1 MNANNNNQNT
11 YIIILSLLVLAVIFI
26 TPPPDGLS
34 IEAKNAIGIFVM
46 AIILWVTN
54 ALPLSVTG
62 LFVIALLPLLD
73 VMSSKEAFSLFGN
86 KAVFFILGAFILA
99 AAMLKTG
106 LSKRIA
112 LMMLSRFDGSPR
124 KLVGGIMITCAFL
137 SFIMPEHAVA
147 ALMFPVVAVIAN
159 SLDLEPLNSKYG
171 SFLFLS
177 LAWGAIIGGVG
188 TLLGGARNPLAI
200 GLLKESTGL
209 EISFFE
215 WCLAVI
221 PIVFVMLVVGFIV
234 LNIFFKIDVT
244 DVKPAKRALKR
255 ELDDIG
261 KMTSYEKKAGLIMLL
276 TIFSWVFLGNIFG
289 LAVIAILS
297 GVSLFMFN
305 VLDWDDVESNVN
317 WGIILM
323 YGGAIAIGSALA
335 ATGAAEWIA
344 NLVLDNITLT
354 PLVLVLVISFVSI
367 FLTEGISNSACV
379 AILIPI
385 GFSLGDVVGINPII
399 MVYLIAVPSGLAFIL
414 PMGTPPNAIAYSA
427 GYYEI
432 REILLPGL
440 ILNLTSWIVFI
451 MMVFTYWPL
460 IGISVT

>member
-1 MNANNNNQNT
+1 MNNNNQNT
-11 YIIILSLLVLAVIFI
+11 CIIILSLLILAGIFLA
-26 TPPPDGLS
+26 PAPDGLS
-34 IEAKNAIGIFVM
+34 TEGKNAIGIFVM

-112 LMMLSRFDGSPR
+112 LQILSRFDSTPR

-147 ALMFPVVAVIAN
+147 ALMFPVVAVIAS

-215 WCLAVI
+215 WCVAVA
-221 PIVFVMLVVGFIV
+221 PIVFVMLAVGFIV
-234 LNIFFKIDVT
+234 LNIFFKIDVA
-244 DVKPAKRALKR
+244 DVKPAKRALER
-255 ELDDIG
+255 ELRDIG
-261 KMTSYEKKAGLIMLL
+261 KMTSYEKKAGVIMLL

-335 ATGAAEWIA
+335 STGAAEWIA
-344 NLVLDNITLT
+344 NVVLDNITLT
-354 PLVLVLVISFVSI
+354 PLILVLVISFISI

-385 GFSLGDVVGINPII
+385 GFSLGDVVGIHPIAI
-399 MVYLIAVPSGLAFIL
+399 VYLIAVPSGLAFIL

-451 MMVFTYWPL
+451 IMVFTYWPL
-460 IGISVT
+460 IGISMT

>member
-1 MNANNNNQNT
+1 MNNNNQNT
-11 YIIILSLLVLAVIFI
+11 FIIFFSLLVLAVIF
-26 TPPPDGLS
+26 TAPPPDGLS

-62 LFVIALLPLLD
+62 LFVIALLPLLN

-86 KAVFFILGAFILA
+86 KAVFFILGAFILT

-112 LMMLSRFDGSPR
+112 LLILSKFDSTPR
-124 KLVGGIMITCAFL
+124 KLVGGIMVTCAFL

-147 ALMFPVVAVIAN
+147 ALMFPVVAVIAS
-159 SLDLEPLNSKYG
+159 SLDLEPLDSKYG

-215 WCLAVI
+215 WCVAVV
-221 PIVFVMLVVGFIV
+221 PIVFVMLAVGFIV
-234 LNIFFKIDVT
+234 LNIFFKIDIA
-244 DVKPAKRALKR
+244 DVKPAKSALKK
-255 ELDDIG
+255 ELESIG
-261 KMTSYEKKAGLIMLL
+261 KMTAYEMKAGAIMLL
-276 TIFSWVFLGNIFG
+276 TIISWMFLGNAVG

-335 ATGAAEWIA
+335 VTGAAEWIA
-344 NLVLDNITLT
+344 NVVLDNIILT
-354 PLVLVLVISFVSI
+354 PLVVVLVISLVSI

-385 GFSLGDVVGINPII
+385 GFSLGDVVEIHPIA
-399 MVYLIAVPSGLAFIL
+399 MVYIIAVPSGLAFIL

-451 MMVFTYWPL
+451 IMVFTYWPL

>member
-1 MNANNNNQNT
+1 MNITNNQNT
-11 YIIILSLLVLAVIFI
+11 YIIIFSLLVLVGVFLAP
-26 TPPPDGLS
+26 TSEGLS
-34 IEAKNAIGIFVM
+34 IEGKNTIGIFVM
-46 AIILWVTN
+46 AIILWVTG

-62 LFVIALLPLLD
+62 LFVIALLPLLN
-73 VMSSKEAFSLFGN
+73 VMTSKEAFSLFGN
-86 KAVFFILGAFILA
+86 SSVFFILGAFILA

-112 LMMLSRFDGSPR
+112 LSMLSRFDSTPR
-124 KLVGGIMITCAFL
+124 KLVGGIMLTCAFL

-147 ALMFPVVAVIAN
+147 ALMFPVVVIIAN
-159 SLDLEPLNSKYG
+159 SLDLKPLNSNYG
-171 SFLFLS
+171 ALLFLS

-200 GLLKESTGL
+200 GLLKESTGF

-215 WCLAVI
+215 WCVAVM
-221 PIVFVMLVVGFIV
+221 PIVFVMLAVGFIV
-234 LNIFFKIDVT
+234 LNIFFKIDIIDVT
-244 DVKPAKRALKR
+244 PAKDALKK
-255 ELDDIG
+255 ELESIE
-261 KMTSYEKKAGLIMLL
+261 KMSAYEKKAGAIMVL
-276 TIFSWVFLGNIFG
+276 TILLWVFCGNVFG
-289 LAVIAILS
+289 LAVIAIIS
-297 GVSLFMFN
+297 CVSLFMFN
-305 VLDWDDVESNVN
+305 VLDWSDVESNVN

-335 ATGAAEWIA
+335 STGGAEWIV
-344 NLVLDNITLT
+344 NIVLDNATLT
-354 PLVLVLVISFVSI
+354 PLIVVLVISFVAI

-385 GFSLGDVVGINPII
+385 GFSLADVVGIHPIA

-451 MMVFTYWPL
+451 ILVFTYWPL
-460 IGISVT
+460 IGINIV

>member
-1 MNANNNNQNT
+1 MNNNNNNQNT
-11 YIIILSLLVLAVIFI
+11 YIIILSLLVLAGIFLAP
-26 TPPPDGLS
+26 TPDGLS
-34 IEAKNAIGIFVM
+34 TEGKNAIGIFVM

-112 LMMLSRFDGSPR
+112 LLMLSRFDDTPR
-124 KLVGGIMITCAFL
+124 KLVGGIMVTCAFL

-215 WCLAVI
+215 WGVAVV
-221 PIVFVMLVVGFIV
+221 PIVFVMLAVGFIV
-234 LNIFFKIDVT
+234 LNIFFKIDVV
-244 DVKPAKRALKR
+244 DVKPVKSTLEK
-255 ELDDIG
+255 ELEGIG
-261 KMTSYEKKAGLIMLL
+261 KITAYEKKAGAIMLL
-276 TIFSWVFLGNIFG
+276 TILSWVFLGNLFG

-323 YGGAIAIGSALA
+323 YGGAIAIGSALT
-335 ATGAAEWIA
+335 ATEAAEWIA
-344 NLVLDNITLT
+344 NVVLDNITLT
-354 PLVLVLVISFVSI
+354 PLVLILVISFFSI

-385 GFSLGDVVGINPII
+385 GFSLGEVVGINPII

-414 PMGTPPNAIAYSA
+414 PMGTPPSAIAYSA

-440 ILNLTSWIVFI
+440 LLNLTAWIVFI
-451 MMVFTYWPL
+451 IMVYTYWPL
-460 IGISVT
+460 IGISIT